1 MSDSAKKT
9 ISSLKNHFLL
19 AMPRLSDPNFSQSV
33 VYICEHSV
41 DGAMGLIINHQLD
54 IPVKAIFDQLELQYD
69 DQYGNSLI
77 FDGGPVQR
85 DRGFILHRSC
95 ERQWES
101 TLTIA
106 DDGPGIADDAL
117 KQIFEPF
124 FTTKPIGQGTG
135 LGLSISHDIIQ
146 HHGGTMT
153 VESQLGAGT
162 TFTIRL
168 PLKQTDRADAA

>member
-1 MSDSAKKT
+1 MNLFVNA
-9 ISSLKNHFLL
+9 
-19 AMPRLSDPNFSQSV
+19 AQ
-33 VYICEHSV
+33 
-41 DGAMGLIINHQLD
+41 
-54 IPVKAIFDQLELQYD
+54 AIEDKGSIVIAAQCDE
-69 DQYGNSLI
+69 
-77 FDGGPVQR
+77 
-85 DRGFILHRSC
+85 
-95 ERQWES
+95 QWC

-106 DDGPGIADDAL
+106 DDGPGITDEAL

-153 VESQLGAGT
+153 VKSQLGTGT